1 VTGFPLPLELL
12 GDRNVSALKMNLKRR
27 LRNLDPSGSFFNLYK
42 HSIKAYLH
50 DNDKETAEISFQKRS
65 LTITYA
71 VGGAG
76 AQKEVGEQIAQS
88 LADEIIKGE
97 IKLNL
102 VAGTRKELRDY
113 FNGVKKYIAPDSEN
127 VCIIWAED
135 NESYFDLFNQS
146 LQTTDILWTK
156 PSELSFY
163 CALGIPII
171 MTPAI
176 GPQEK
181 CNRRWLREIGAG
193 IKQQDPEFA
202 NQWLFDM
209 LNRGRLAEAA
219 WNGFLKAR
227 KYGTYNII
235 DFLESGSFISSNDPL
250 KR

>member
-1 VTGFPLPLELL
+1 
-12 GDRNVSALKMNLKRR
+12 M
-27 LRNLDPSGSFFNLYK
+27 
-42 HSIKAYLH
+42 H
-50 DNDKETAEISFQKRS
+50 
-65 LTITYA
+65 
-71 VGGAG
+71 
-76 AQKEVGEQIAQS
+76 
-88 LADEIIKGE
+88 
-97 IKLNL
+97 
-102 VAGTRKELRDY
+102 
-113 FNGVKKYIAPDSEN
+113 
-127 VCIIWAED
+127 
-135 NESYFDLFNQS
+135 
-146 LQTTDILWTK
+146 TTDILWTK

-193 IKQQDPEFA
+193 IKQQDPEYA
-202 NQWLFDM
+202 NQWLFDL

-235 DFLESGSFISSNDPL
+235 DFLESGSFTSSNDPL